1 MRPIKEA
8 KPNDYCT
15 FTKDS
20 KSVILLV
27 VGVKQNY
34 DRAYVPVVCVNN
46 ESGMEHFDEGSLYY
60 VDGEMM
66 VEIG

>member
-1 MRPIKEA
+1 MKIKEA

-15 FTKDS
+15 FTKDG
-20 KSVILLV
+20 KSVGLLV
-27 VGVKQNY
+27 VEVRLNY
-34 DRAYVPVVCVNN
+34 DERYIPVVCLKN
-46 ESGMEHFDEGSLYY
+46 ESGMEHFDKGTLYF